1 MSSSI
6 WTRCAGGSRLARLRL
21 SPWRVVEAQHLV
33 STRKLVDTIDE
44 QAILEQLI
52 ETSKPADATLGG
64 RHVLL
69 GTPFRYPPL
78 RHGSRFGARR
88 DPSLWYG
95 SAEQRTL
102 FAEAA
107 YYRLLFLEGTSAD
120 LGIVTTWHTAFRVS
134 ARTERGID
142 LTAPPFDRHRTAISS
157 PSDYRESQALGR
169 AMREANVGMFRWHS
183 ARDAEAGVN
192 VGIFTPA
199 VFGAAQPRDYE
210 TWHAAATRERVE
222 FARRDWAEARVF
234 AFPRA
239 QFLVGGA
246 LPTPAL

>member
-6 WTRCAGGSRLARLRL
+6 WTQCAGDSRVAPLRA

-33 STRKLVDTIDE
+33 STRKLVDTIEE

-52 ETSKPADATLGG
+52 ETSKPATDDD

-69 GTPFRYPPL
+69 ATPFRYPPL

-120 LGIVTTWHTAFRVS
+120 LGTVTTWHTAFRVS

-142 LTAPPFDRHRTAISS
+142 LTAPPFDRYRVAIAS
-157 PSDYRESQALGR
+157 PSDYRESQALGQS
-169 AMREANVGMFRWHS
+169 MREANVGMFRWHS
-183 ARDAEAGVN
+183 ARDAEGGVN
-192 VGIFTPA
+192 VGIFTPT
-199 VFGAAQPRDYE
+199 VFGAAKPRDFE
-210 TWHAAATRERVE
+210 TWHAAATRDRVE
-222 FARRDWAEARVF
+222 FVRRDWADALVF

-239 QFLVGGA
+239 QFLIGGA
-246 LPTPAL
+246 LPTPAV